1 MKFYNIFKPHI
12 VEFADGN
19 FAVRKRGWCGL
30 MWVYKDRNA
39 WMGGFFEDIMWWTLE
54 YIDHSKV
61 STFDKAMEVM
71 AKQPPDKQT
80 PKTIVKVYHSHG

>member
-30 MWVYKDRNA
+30 MWVYKDRAA
-39 WMGGFFEDIMWWTLE
+39 WLGGFFEDIMWWPIAH
-54 YIDHSKV
+54 IDHAKV
-61 STFDKAMEVM
+61 NTFERAVEVM
-71 AKQPPDKQT
+71 EKQPPDKLT
-80 PKTIVKVYHSHG
+80 PKTIVKVYHET